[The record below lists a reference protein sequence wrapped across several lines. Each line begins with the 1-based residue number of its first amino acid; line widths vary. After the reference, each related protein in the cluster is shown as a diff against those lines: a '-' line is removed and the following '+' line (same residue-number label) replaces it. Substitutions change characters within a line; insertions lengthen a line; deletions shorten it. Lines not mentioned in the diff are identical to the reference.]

1 MDYIITFMEGIIS
14 FISPCMLPMLPV
26 YISYF
31 AGQSKEENGK
41 SLKMIFK
48 VAAFV
53 AGFTIV
59 FTVLGLFSGTLG
71 KLLSEYQ
78 TIVNIVSGG
87 IVILFGLSYLEVFR
101 IPFFKGMKKGYEITG
116 IISAF
121 LFGAIYSISLT
132 PCVGA
137 FLGSALM
144 LASSAGGALKGAAL
158 LLTYSLG
165 LGIPFI
171 FSAVLLDKLS
181 GAFTFIKKHYRIINR
196 ISGIALIVVGILM
209 VCGWL
214 NLLLAITI

>member
-1 MDYIITFMEGIIS
+1 MDYIITFLEGIIS

-31 AGQSKEENGK
+31 AGQSKNEGGR
-41 SLKMIFK
+41 SAKMIFK
-48 VAAFV
+48 VIAFV
-53 AGFTIV
+53 VGFTVV
-59 FTVLGLFSGTLG
+59 FTALGIFSGTLG

-78 TIVNIVSGG
+78 TIVNIVSGT

-101 IPFFKGMKKGYEITG
+101 IPFFKGMNKGYKVTG
-116 IISAF
+116 IASAF
-121 LFGAIYSISLT
+121 LFGIIYSISLT

-144 LASSAGGALKGAAL
+144 LASSAGGALKGAIL

-181 GAFTFIKKHYRIINR
+181 GAFTFIKKHYKTINF
-196 ISGIALIVVGILM
+196 ISGIALIVVGFLMATGSLNSILSIA
-209 VCGWL
+209 L
-214 NLLLAITI
+214 